1 MTQSGSLDKP
11 QRHFSQ
17 ITTQLAWR
25 RSRPVRAPWSFS
37 ISSCL
42 RLRLTYRIFVI
53 VNKNHKTHRIGPKHV
68 CVCVYIH
75 CCEFTFEQLI
85 QHHQNLKQMHFLLL
99 PQQQYVRG
107 NVSPQLIPKVWKPNI
122 IPNMCSA
129 VKRYLHPSGFLIFR

>member
-11 QRHFSQ
+11 QRNFSQ

-75 CCEFTFEQLI
+75 CCEFTFKQLI
-85 QHHQNLKQMHFLLL
+85 QRHQNLKQMHFLLL
-99 PQQQYVRG
+99 PQIYTTTVCQRRRFSSAHSKSLETKYHTKYV
-107 NVSPQLIPKVWKPNI
+107 
-122 IPNMCSA
+122 
-129 VKRYLHPSGFLIFR
+129 